1 MLKEKIITKIS
12 TNKLTFQP
20 GGVSF
25 DVTVINNSDDF
36 ATFQVELLA
45 DVAKP
50 DSDSNWYKI
59 SPEVC
64 TKKPPGDSTKFS
76 VFISTIPRQGFAGLM
91 TLTVRVFSLE
101 LPASEESRQ
110 VIRLVI
116 PGEGVPA
123 PQLDLANKEFNRFPG
138 ERFQIPVSIESF
150 NQRSSKVTLR
160 FLGLD
165 SSWFDY
171 GSIRD
176 LKLAPGAKVKEIFEC
191 QIPSQLAQAESKSYP
206 FTIEAIA
213 LDAPSVRVDGILN
226 LLPQGYID
234 FKYKSLIN
242 DSIKE
247 DKWWNK
253 FNHYT
258 TEEFS
263 LEFDNQSNLVQSVTV
278 NINGAHIIQ
287 QKPEQLAD
295 IKLEPAP
302 TEKKSWEFPAR
313 LKFWSSWNSKD
324 NSRNLPHAELSPETA
339 NLHLNG
345 LTKLKLKI
353 GQLRP
358 VFGLASYKV
367 LEVKAVTKDS
377 RVEVRND
384 TQNIELK
391 FLPVIPLWLQLSGAC
406 MAILTGF
413 IIAQQLL
420 KQHHIATVNS
430 VKLNGIATE
439 VFSGSNDQTIRRWQ
453 VTPSGLRSLG
463 VFQNT
468 DKAVRVISYRPLNND
483 RIAVGYE
490 NGEIQVFDILS
501 GKSSLPFTDIGQK
514 DDRVFDL
521 AFTKDSRSLFSGH
534 GSGIVWQWNTEEYVP
549 LNRRIKRQ
557 IQAGFAVNSL
567 ALVGKKESHLAIAGR
582 FNQLKIWD
590 FNTDRLLE
598 VNKNLGGKEDYILS
612 LATITNRPDFLV
624 SSNNRG
630 TIQIWDLDKCLTSSQ
645 ECNLLDEWNIGNQAV
660 HSVALSNDACYLAGV
675 GDDGKA
681 RLWSLDSTGKR
692 SNNQDKAGKI
702 IRDSSKPL
710 KSVDVVRIGDKV
722 LVTTGGNDHQ
732 VKINRIVQKRFD
744 CK

>member
-1 MLKEKIITKIS
+1 MLKEKITTKIS

-50 DSDSNWYKI
+50 DSNSNWYRI
-59 SPEVC
+59 FPEVC
-64 TKKPPGDSTKFS
+64 TKKPPGDSTTFS
-76 VFISTIPRQGFAGLM
+76 VFISKIPRQGFVGLM

-123 PQLDLANKEFNRFPG
+123 PQLDLPNKEFNRFPG
-138 ERFQIPVSIESF
+138 ERCQIPISIESF
-150 NQRSSKVTLR
+150 AQRTSKITLR
-160 FLGLD
+160 LLGLD

-171 GSIRD
+171 GSARD

-213 LDAPSVRVDGILN
+213 LDAPSVKVDGILTV
-226 LLPQGYID
+226 LPQGYID
-234 FKYKSLIN
+234 FKYKSLID
-242 DSIKE
+242 DSIE
-247 DKWWNK
+247 ENKWWNK
-253 FNHYT
+253 LNHYT
-258 TEEFS
+258 TQEFS

-278 NINGAHIIQ
+278 DIDGAHTIQ
-287 QKPEQLAD
+287 QKPEKLAD

-302 TEKKSWEFPAR
+302 IEKKSRLPAWF
-313 LKFWSSWNSKD
+313 KFWNSWNSKD
-324 NSRNLPHAELSPETA
+324 NPQNLPRAELFPDTA
-339 NLHLNG
+339 NLQLNG
-345 LTKLKLKI
+345 LTKFKLKV

-358 VFGLASYKV
+358 VFGLARYKL
-367 LEVKAVTKDS
+367 LEVKAVTTDN
-377 RVEVRND
+377 RVEIRND
-384 TQNIELK
+384 TQNIELR
-391 FLPVIPLWLQLSGAC
+391 FLPVIPYWLQLSGAL

-420 KQHHIATVNS
+420 KPHHTATVNS
-430 VKLNGIATE
+430 VNLNGIATE

-453 VTPSGLRSLG
+453 ITKSGLRSLG

-468 DKAVRVISYRPLNND
+468 DKAVRVIRYRPLNND

-582 FNQLKIWD
+582 FNQLKLWD
-590 FNTDRLLE
+590 FNTDRLFE

-612 LATITNRPDFLV
+612 LATVTNRPDLLV
-624 SSNNRG
+624 TSNNQG
-630 TIQIWDLDKCLTSSQ
+630 TIQIWDLDRCLTSSQ

-692 SNNQDKAGKI
+692 SKNQDKSGQI
-702 IRDSSKPL
+702 VRDSSKPL
-710 KSVDVVRIGDKV
+710 KSVDVVRIENEV

-732 VKINRIVQKRFD
+732 VKINRIVQQRFD

>member
-50 DSDSNWYKI
+50 ESNSNWYKI

-64 TKKPPGDSTKFS
+64 TKKPPGDLTKFS
-76 VFISTIPRQGFAGLM
+76 VFISRIPRQGFAGLM

-110 VIRLVI
+110 VVRLVI

-123 PQLDLANKEFNRFPG
+123 PQLDLPNKEFNRFPG

-171 GSIRD
+171 GSKKD

-213 LDAPSVRVDGILN
+213 LDAPSVKVDGILTV
-226 LLPQGYID
+226 LPQGYID
-234 FKYKSLIN
+234 FKYNNLVN

-247 DKWWNK
+247 DKFWNK
-253 FNHYT
+253 LNHYT
-258 TEEFS
+258 TKEFS

-278 NINGAHIIQ
+278 NIQGANTIQ

-295 IKLEPAP
+295 IKLEPAS
-302 TEKKSWEFPAR
+302 TAKKSRLPAWF
-313 LKFWSSWNSKD
+313 KFWNSWNNKD
-324 NSRNLPHAELSPETA
+324 NPQNLPNAELFPDTA
-339 NLHLNG
+339 NLQLNG
-345 LTKLKLKI
+345 LTKFKLTV
-353 GQLRP
+353 GLLRP
-358 VFGLASYKV
+358 LFGLARYKL
-367 LEVKAVTKDS
+367 LEVKAVTTDS

-391 FLPVIPLWLQLSGAC
+391 FLPVIPLWLQVSGTFI
-406 MAILTGF
+406 AILTGF

-420 KQHHIATVNS
+420 KQHHIGTVNS

-439 VFSGSNDQTIRRWQ
+439 VFSGANDQTIRRWQ

-468 DKAVRVISYRPLNND
+468 DKAVRVIRYRPLNND

-501 GKSSLPFTDIGQK
+501 GKSSLPFTNINQK

-567 ALVGKKESHLAIAGR
+567 ALVGKKESHLAVAGR
-582 FNQLKIWD
+582 FNQLKLWD
-590 FNTDRLLE
+590 FNTDRLFE

-612 LATITNRPDFLV
+612 LATVTNRPDLLV
-624 SSNNRG
+624 SSNNQG
-630 TIQIWDLDKCLTSSQ
+630 TIQIWNLDRCLTSSQ

-681 RLWSLDSTGKR
+681 RLWSLDSAGKR
-692 SNNQDKAGKI
+692 SSNQNKAGKI
-702 IRDSSKPL
+702 IRDSSQPL

-732 VKINRIVQKRFD
+732 VKINRIVQQRFD